1 MRSVRFG
8 PACLTLLLAGLIG
21 GLTPVA
27 YASPPDPSWVRGVYD
42 DADFDDVVGL
52 ITGGAGLVQA
62 LIPVDLRPDR
72 ILLIALV
79 PSRNHLVVGRPLSS
93 ARPRAPPPLLALS
106 AVSSYA

>member
-1 MRSVRFG
+1 MIRSVRFG
-8 PACLTLLLAGLIG
+8 PACLTLLLAALIG

-52 ITGGAGLVQA
+52 ITGSAGLVQA

-72 ILLIALV
+72 IRLIALV
-79 PSRNHLVVGRPLSS
+79 PSPNHPVVERPLCS
-93 ARPRAPPPLLALS
+93 AQPRAPPAS
-106 AVSSYA
+106 